1 LARGPEELTVSEA
14 NGLRKAAV
22 LLVQMGKDQSSKIL
36 SQMRDT
42 EVEELTA
49 EIVRLQ
55 NVDAELA
62 YAVIDEFH
70 DMVTA
75 RRFAG
80 EGGLGFAR
88 DLLESSLG
96 AERAAEVM
104 ERLSAAVMNAPFK
117 FVTQA
122 DPRQVQSFL
131 QDEHPQTI
139 ALVLAHLSAERAT
152 AIIAGLVPALQ
163 ADVAHRI
170 AVMDRTSPDIIR
182 QVEEQLERKL
192 SGVLL
197 QGDMSAEVG
206 GLQPLVDIINRAD
219 RATERLILEGLEG
232 RDPSLAEEVRSRM
245 FMFEDI
251 ITLEDR
257 AVQLVLRQVETP
269 DLATALKG
277 VREDVRDKVMRNLSE
292 RASENLADE
301 IEMLGPVRL
310 RTVEESQAKIVQAI
324 RVLEESGQIVV
335 RRGGD
340 DEFVA

>member
-1 LARGPEELTVSEA
+1 MAEAA

-22 LLVQMGKDQSSKIL
+22 LLVQMGREQSSKIL

-55 NVDAELA
+55 NVDPELA
-62 YAVIDEFH
+62 YAVVDEFH

-80 EGGLGFAR
+80 EGGLGFAK
-88 DLLESSLG
+88 DLLEASLG
-96 AERAAEVM
+96 EERAALVM

-117 FVTQA
+117 FVAQA

-152 AIIAGLVPALQ
+152 AIISGLVPALQ

-277 VREDVRDKVMRNLSE
+277 VRDDVRDKVMRNLSE

-301 IEMLGPVRL
+301 IEMLGPVRV
-310 RTVEESQAKIVQAI
+310 RTIEESQAKIVQAI